1 MMISQRTRWRRVTT
15 SPSSNSLT
23 VAAVLLAA
31 LLPEALPLQAQEAQ
45 QQQTP
50 PTQEGRQTHIVRPG
64 DTLWD
69 LAQFYLTDP
78 FLWPEIYRINTM
90 VVEDPHW
97 IYPDERLRLPGA
109 EEIAEVELI
118 AGEIPVEGLPG
129 EGEVEVAVEPE
140 VMPPEAEFGEI
151 EPIDMSGVQT
161 IFVARQLQRQTLTYQ
176 REPPTPPV
184 AVSEYDF
191 HRAAMLVQLDE
202 LGARGEVIEPAAARA
217 TVNVR
222 GDYLNVT
229 VFSKLYV
236 SHPGGEPP
244 SPGDL
249 LLLLQIDRRVKG
261 YGYVIRPTG
270 LVTVAA
276 VYDDVSTVVVT
287 EIYDPIN
294 IGNSAVRAERFDDRP
309 GVFAQPVATGPSG
322 ELVGVFMGQAVPS
335 VEDIIF
341 IDIGRNQGV
350 DIGDEFSL
358 YAPNRVSTSG
368 YRLPE
373 EPIAVGRVVRVMEGT
388 STLRVISQEHPAI
401 IEGLPVRMVAKMP
414 S

>member
-1 MMISQRTRWRRVTT
+1 M
-15 SPSSNSLT
+15 N
-23 VAAVLLAA
+23 A
-31 LLPEALPLQAQEAQ
+31 
-45 QQQTP
+45 
-50 PTQEGRQTHIVRPG
+50 
-64 DTLWD
+64 
-69 LAQFYLTDP
+69 
-78 FLWPEIYRINTM
+78 
-90 VVEDPHW
+90 
-97 IYPDERLRLPGA
+97 
-109 EEIAEVELI
+109 
-118 AGEIPVEGLPG
+118 
-129 EGEVEVAVEPE
+129 
-140 VMPPEAEFGEI
+140 
-151 EPIDMSGVQT
+151 
-161 IFVARQLQRQTLTYQ
+161 
-176 REPPTPPV
+176 
-184 AVSEYDF
+184 
-191 HRAAMLVQLDE
+191 
-202 LGARGEVIEPAAARA
+202 
-217 TVNVR
+217 
-222 GDYLNVT
+222 
-229 VFSKLYV
+229 
-236 SHPGGEPP
+236 

-287 EIYDPIN
+287 EIYDPIH
-294 IGNSAVRAERFDDRP
+294 IGNSAVRAERVDDRP
-309 GVFAQPVATGPSG
+309 GGFAQPVATGPSG
-322 ELVGVFMGQAVPS
+322 ELVGLFTGQAVPS